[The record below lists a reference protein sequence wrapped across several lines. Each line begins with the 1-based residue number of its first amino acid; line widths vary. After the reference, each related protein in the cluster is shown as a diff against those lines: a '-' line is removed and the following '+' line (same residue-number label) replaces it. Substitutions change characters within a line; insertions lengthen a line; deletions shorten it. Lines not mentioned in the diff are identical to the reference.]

1 MDLDFLKP
9 LLERPGPWASVFV
22 ETRRD
27 TEDAAQMQRLR
38 DRAVARQLVE
48 EGADPATVG
57 AVAERL
63 RTEPA
68 SGAPP
73 GRALF
78 ATAGEI
84 VLDLPLT
91 TAPPAVE
98 ATWSSLPHIAP
109 LLYLRSDQPACHVAL
124 IDRTG
129 ADLETR
135 GLLGGTEDAGRAEGK
150 QWQGRGHRSI
160 PADRYEWHHNN
171 KLENAWEETADII
184 AAELVRRCPQDAGTL
199 LVLAGDARERKAVR
213 DRLPQQLRSSAV
225 EVEHGSRAPGA
236 STEALDREIED
247 ACARYARERV
257 RSALDDFRRGRGR
270 PGEHRPGPMDGAPG
284 PAAEGVPAVVEAVR
298 EHRVATLL
306 LGHDAAEA
314 GRPVW
319 VGPSAYDIAV
329 GRTEARNWGIGRP
342 TEARAD
348 DALLRACVAAD
359 SEVLVVP
366 EEATGPAGGLGAVL
380 RWNP

>member
-1 MDLDFLKP
+1 M
-9 LLERPGPWASVFV
+9 
-22 ETRRD
+22 
-27 TEDAAQMQRLR
+27 
-38 DRAVARQLVE
+38 
-48 EGADPATVG
+48 
-57 AVAERL
+57 
-63 RTEPA
+63 
-68 SGAPP
+68 
-73 GRALF
+73 
-78 ATAGEI
+78 
-84 VLDLPLT
+84 
-91 TAPPAVE
+91 
-98 ATWSSLPHIAP
+98 
-109 LLYLRSDQPACHVAL
+109 
-124 IDRTG
+124 
-129 ADLETR
+129 
-135 GLLGGTEDAGRAEGK
+135 
-150 QWQGRGHRSI
+150 
-160 PADRYEWHHNN
+160 
-171 KLENAWEETADII
+171 
-184 AAELVRRCPQDAGTL
+184 
-199 LVLAGDARERKAVR
+199 
-213 DRLPQQLRSSAV
+213 
-225 EVEHGSRAPGA
+225 EHGSRAPGA

-314 GRPVW
+314 DRPVW

>member
-22 ETRRD
+22 ETSRD
-27 TEDAAQMQRLR
+27 TEDAAQIQKLR
-38 DRAVARQLVE
+38 DRAVARQLVD
-48 EGADPATVG
+48 EGADPATVR

-63 RTEPA
+63 RAEPA

-91 TAPPAVE
+91 TAPPDVE
-98 ATWSSLPHIAP
+98 AMWSNLPHIAP
-109 LLYLRSDQPACHVAL
+109 LLYLRSDEPVCQVAL

-129 ADLETR
+129 ADLELR
-135 GLLGGTEDAGRAEGK
+135 GPLGMEDTGRAEGK
-150 QWQGRGHRSI
+150 TWQGRGHRSL
-160 PADRYEWHHNN
+160 PADRYEWHYNN
-171 KLENAWEETADII
+171 KVENAWEETADII
-184 AAELVRRCPQDAGTL
+184 AAELVRRCPQDGGTL

-213 DRLPQQLRSSAV
+213 DRLPQQLRSHTV

-236 STEALDREIED
+236 STEALDREIEE
-247 ACARYARERV
+247 ARARYARERV

-270 PGEHRPGPMDGAPG
+270 PGEHREGTVDAGPG
-284 PAAEGVPAVVEAVR
+284 PAAEGVPAVLEAVR

-306 LGHDAAEA
+306 LGLDAADA

-319 VGPSAYDIAV
+319 VGPGPYDIAL
-329 GRTEARNWGIGRP
+329 GRTEAKNWGFGRP
-342 TEARAD
+342 KEARAD

-366 EEATGPAGGLGAVL
+366 EETRGPAGGLGAVL
-380 RWNP
+380 RWST